1 MMTVAMDQMNP
12 PSVLMLN
19 VGKDGLVVQHLI
31 GVYVYIFFSFIFRN
45 VQLFDLLNDYLRIL
59 FKTYP

>member
-1 MMTVAMDQMNP
+1 MMMTVAMDQMNP

-31 GVYVYIFFSFIFRN
+31 GVYIYIYAFHSSSEIP
-45 VQLFDLLNDYLRIL
+45 II
-59 FKTYP
+59 